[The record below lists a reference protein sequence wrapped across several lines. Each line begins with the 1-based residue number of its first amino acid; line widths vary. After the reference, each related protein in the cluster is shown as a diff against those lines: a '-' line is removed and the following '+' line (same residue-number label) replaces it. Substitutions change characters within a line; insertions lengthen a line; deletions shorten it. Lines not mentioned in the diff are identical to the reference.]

1 MEQFIRAKYEQKKWI
16 AKDWTPGSV
25 TVSADVTM
33 IILIF
38 QEDFIKNYY

>member
-25 TVSADVTM
+25 TVTANVRIYLLNS
-33 IILIF
+33 
-38 QEDFIKNYY
+38 N